1 MSLVATEISE
11 NNLLLTNGIFSFKS
25 KFKIFLEISSY
36 ILKTADTVEELIES
50 CRLRHNVFYRELQ
63 EIEKEGIDVD
73 QFDSHFDHLVIID
86 KKTNKIIGTYRLSCT
101 DLTRISYT
109 ETEFDLTDIYALKGP
124 DLELGRACIHK
135 DHRRGATVLS
145 LLWRGIIEYMNI
157 SGANVLYGCSSIKI
171 NNTRDAVLVYKYL
184 TEQGAVL
191 ENALAAPTEDFR
203 MSNFAETLLS
213 LSKPLDEKQRLEA
226 EALIPSLLKSYLK
239 LGAKV
244 AGEPALDKDFDCVDM
259 LTVMVKDN
267 IIETFARRFQVVQ

>member
-1 MSLVATEISE
+1 MSLVATEVNE

-25 KFKIFLEISSY
+25 KYKIFLEINSY
-36 ILKTADTVEELIES
+36 ILKTADTSEELIES

-73 QFDSHFDHLVIID
+73 QFDSHFDHLIIID
-86 KKTNKIIGTYRLSCT
+86 KKTKSIIGTYRLSCT

-109 ETEFDLTDIYALKGP
+109 ETEFDLTDIYSLQGP
-124 DLELGRACIHK
+124 HLELGRACIHK

-157 SGANVLYGCSSIKI
+157 SNANILYGCSSIKI
-171 NNTRDAVLVYKYL
+171 NNAQDAALVYKYL
-184 TEQGAVL
+184 SEQGSVL
-191 ENALAAPTEDFR
+191 ENALARPTKDFR
-203 MSNFAETLLS
+203 MTHFSEALHALAA
-213 LSKPLDEKQRLEA
+213 PLDEKQSLQA

-259 LTVMVKDN
+259 LTVLVKDK
-267 IIETFARRFQVVQ
+267 IVETFARRFQVVQ

>member
-1 MSLVATEISE
+1 
-11 NNLLLTNGIFSFKS
+11 
-25 KFKIFLEISSY
+25 
-36 ILKTADTVEELIES
+36 
-50 CRLRHNVFYRELQ
+50 
-63 EIEKEGIDVD
+63 
-73 QFDSHFDHLVIID
+73 
-86 KKTNKIIGTYRLSCT
+86 
-101 DLTRISYT
+101 
-109 ETEFDLTDIYALKGP
+109 
-124 DLELGRACIHK
+124 
-135 DHRRGATVLS
+135 
-145 LLWRGIIEYMNI
+145 MNI

-171 NNTRDAVLVYKYL
+171 NNTRDAALVYKYL

-267 IIETFARRFQVVQ
+267 IIETFARRFQVVH